1 MITKTAISE
10 FKTGILLTTPIQIF
24 NYMYTLGLLHLYP
37 HLSLSLCYNQKL
49 QYCDGGEDKVEYF
62 SKMDIN

>member
-1 MITKTAISE
+1 
-10 FKTGILLTTPIQIF
+10 
-24 NYMYTLGLLHLYP
+24 MYTLGLLHLYP

-49 QYCDGGEDKVEYF
+49 QYCDGGGEDKVEYF